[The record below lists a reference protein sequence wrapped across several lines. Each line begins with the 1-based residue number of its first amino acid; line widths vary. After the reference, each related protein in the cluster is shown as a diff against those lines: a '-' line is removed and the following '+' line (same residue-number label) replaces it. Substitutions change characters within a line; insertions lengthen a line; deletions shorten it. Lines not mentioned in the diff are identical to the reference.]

1 MTLKTCLRCDWQGE
15 TKEPACPNCG
25 VPLYVLGA
33 SPSGEESVPAAGRPE
48 ERSREAAST
57 PSTAPSAYPAPQSDH
72 SPSRTDAVGSGRSD
86 RPAVAF
92 VVAGLV
98 LALTLGT
105 WLKAQEERSAPAAP
119 ADAAG
124 RETPASDG
132 SPSPVS
138 PTPVGSPSPTP
149 AGVEL
154 IEPSLPDRK
163 ALTVAGVPFSFRV
176 PSDGWESKGSISIN
190 KSTFGSQGAEA
201 IIFWTSF
208 PDGEHARPCAKVLNP
223 PVGPSVADLAA
234 AVSTAPGFEGVTG
247 PLNATVGGRAAK
259 HVVLT
264 VRENVGCDPGFFY
277 SWHAGLGGAFWRK
290 TGVDT
295 TIRVWIVKVD
305 GIRLFI
311 EAATTPQADS
321 ELEQEI
327 QQIVGSIRFD

>member
-57 PSTAPSAYPAPQSDH
+57 PSTAPSAHPAPQSDP

-138 PTPVGSPSPTP
+138 PTPVISPSPTP

-163 ALTVAGVPFSFRV
+163 ALTVAGVPFSFGV

-190 KSTFGSQGAEA
+190 KSIFGPQGAEA
-201 IIFWTSF
+201 IIYWTSF
-208 PDGEHARPCAKVLNP
+208 PDGEYARPCANVLSP

-234 AVSTAPGFEGVTG
+234 AVSTAPGTEGVTG

-277 SWHAGLGGAFWRK
+277 SWHAGMGGANWMT
-290 TGVDT
+290 TGVGA

-327 QQIVGSIRFD
+327 QQIIGSIRFD